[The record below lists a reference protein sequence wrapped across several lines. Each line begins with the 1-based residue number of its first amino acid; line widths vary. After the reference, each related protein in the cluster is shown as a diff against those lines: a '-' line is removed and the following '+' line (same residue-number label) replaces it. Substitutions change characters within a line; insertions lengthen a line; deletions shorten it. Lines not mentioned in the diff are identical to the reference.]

1 MASVHGHN
9 EFAPPEAPGFLRALI
24 LAILAHGLLVA
35 VLTIGVQ
42 WKRTTPPV
50 TLEAEI
56 WSSVPQSAAPAALPE
71 EPPPEPAKPNN
82 EQPKPAEP
90 PPPVVTP
97 KQTSDADIAI
107 AKEKA
112 RKDKEKE
119 LERQQKLELEKRE
132 QDKRAR
138 ELEAKEKLL
147 KEKADKAAKDK
158 KLEEQKAKDAQAA
171 KEAAQAKDKDAAK
184 AKAEAKAREEER
196 QKFIKRMQQ
205 QAGASTDST
214 DANGTGTAAKSSG
227 PSAGYAGRI
236 KALLRRNTTYTETI
250 NGNPSAEAEVR
261 TQLDGTII
269 SAKIIKTSGVK
280 SWDEA
285 VLNAINKTETLPRD
299 VDGRVPPVLIIIHS
313 PKD

>member
-9 EFAPPEAPGFLRALI
+9 EFAPPEAPGFLRALM

-71 EPPPEPAKPNN
+71 EPPPEPIKPAN

-112 RKDKEKE
+112 RKEKEKE

-138 ELEAKEKLL
+138 ELEAKEK
-147 KEKADKAAKDK
+147 ADKAAKDK
-158 KLEEQKAKDAQAA
+158 KLEEQKVKDAQAA

-205 QAGASTDST
+205 QAGASTDSA

-269 SAKIIKTSGVK
+269 SAKIIKSSGVK